1 MQFRCCSSSN
11 RHKIDKAQRHQEEAV
26 KKLQEQ
32 LNKAV
37 KAGTIKEYSDEWL
50 EMKSEIVDAQTAVQ
64 DYENQMEQLKQEQLT
79 VKYEEMFDRAI
90 EKAEK
95 FKDKLETINSL
106 LTEEMMYDY
115 DTGQLTEFGAL
126 SIVLNAKQLDTSL
139 TTLKDYV
146 KKRQQIMDDFKAE
159 KFGQET
165 YDKLMAENDSSLQN
179 ALKNA
184 QSYQQA
190 ILGII
195 KNQAKAEQDA
205 LFKVIDARK
214 DALKKK
220 KDYYDYDKTNQK
232 KSTC

>member
-1 MQFRCCSSSN
+1 M
-11 RHKIDKAQRHQEEAV
+11 IE
-26 KKLQEQ
+26 
-32 LNKAV
+32 
-37 KAGTIKEYSDEWL
+37 
-50 EMKSEIVDAQTAVQ
+50 
-64 DYENQMEQLKQEQLT
+64 
-79 VKYEEMFDRAI
+79 YEEMFDRAI

-95 FKDKLETINSL
+95 FKDKLEAINSL
-106 LTEEMMYDY
+106 ITEEMMYDY
-115 DTGQLTEFGAL
+115 ETGHLTEFGAL

-146 KKRQQIMDDFKAE
+146 KKRQQIMDDFKAD

-165 YDKLMAENDSSLQN
+165 YDKLMSENDSNLQN

-195 KNQAKAEQDA
+195 KKQAKAEQDA

-220 KDYYDYDKTNQK
+220 KDYYDYDKTLKNKTKEIDLLKQQIAALDGVFA
-232 KSTC
+232 SRNLVICGYFPITLFRYNRTGNGICECGMC

>member
-1 MQFRCCSSSN
+1 MDSIKKKGKSYSKKYAKYLTAEQEKQLAAGKKINTSN
-11 RHKIDKAQRHQEEAV
+11 IKNANV
-26 KKLQEQ
+26 KKIIDQYNVDLQ
-32 LNKAV
+32 NAMNS
-37 KAGTIKEYSDEWL
+37 Y
-50 EMKSEIVDAQTAVQ
+50 TAA
-64 DYENQMEQLKQEQLT
+64 T
-79 VKYEEMFDRAI
+79 
-90 EKAEK
+90 
-95 FKDKLETINSL
+95 
-106 LTEEMMYDY
+106 
-115 DTGQLTEFGAL
+115 QLTEFGAL

-220 KDYYDYDKTNQK
+220 KDY
-232 KSTC
+232 